1 MSQPQPLMDDKL
13 IIQRL
18 KELKAQ
24 IADIDSRL
32 AALDDLLSDDASDD
46 AIIRYAKE
54 MSKILEER
62 EPILNEAS
70 QWLLILN
77 KKAPDIHDAEAKPN

>member
-1 MSQPQPLMDDKL
+1 MDDKL

-32 AALDDLLSDDASDD
+32 AALDDLLSDD

>member
-32 AALDDLLSDDASDD
+32 AALDDLLSDDA
-46 AIIRYAKE
+46 IIRYAKE
-54 MSKILEER
+54 ISKILEER